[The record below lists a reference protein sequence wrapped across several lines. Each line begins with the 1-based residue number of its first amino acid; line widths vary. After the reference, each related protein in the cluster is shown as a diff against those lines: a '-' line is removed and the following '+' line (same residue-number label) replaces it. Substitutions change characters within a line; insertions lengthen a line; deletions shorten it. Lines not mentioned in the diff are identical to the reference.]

1 MARIS
6 VSMSDELVA
15 RLEPVKDRINV
26 SQVCREALER
36 RISSFERASSDQEGD
51 PDVGDL
57 VERLREERALLE
69 GMLESRA
76 RRNAASWLS
85 TTSYVEL
92 KSVTENGN
100 SVDMGKYRLPRGA
113 FKTMKQDLLEPEKLE
128 LDGVHAVAYKTAW
141 LDYVKAL
148 WAQVLEQVEEP
159 TNHREPVEVPQ

>member
-6 VSMSDELVA
+6 ISLSEDLVA

-36 RISSFERASSDQEGD
+36 RISSFERASSEQEGD

-57 VERLREERALLE
+57 VERLREERELLE

-92 KSVTENGN
+92 KSVTENGS
-100 SVDMGKYRLPRGA
+100 SVDIGKYRLPRGA

-148 WAQVLEQVEEP
+148 WAQVLEQAEEP
-159 TNHREPVEVPQ
+159 TNHTEPVEVPQ

>member
-6 VSMSDELVA
+6 VSLSDDLMV

-57 VERLREERALLE
+57 VERLRDERDLLE
-69 GMLESRA
+69 GRLESQA

-92 KSVTENGN
+92 KGVAEDGN
-100 SVDMGKYRLPRGA
+100 SVEMQKYRLPRGA
-113 FKTMKQDLLEPEKLE
+113 FKTMKQDLLEPEKLD

-141 LDYVKAL
+141 LDYVRAL
-148 WAQVLEQVEEP
+148 WTQVVGHVEESN
-159 TNHREPVEVPQ
+159 NHRELAEVPD